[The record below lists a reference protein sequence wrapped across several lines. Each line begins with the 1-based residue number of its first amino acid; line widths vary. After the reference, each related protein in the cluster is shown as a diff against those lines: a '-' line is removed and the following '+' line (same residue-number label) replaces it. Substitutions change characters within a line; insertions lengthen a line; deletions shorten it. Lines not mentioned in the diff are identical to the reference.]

1 MLIYCNLY
9 VILADI
15 GNEHSSRFVFPLH
28 YDNFLLSES
37 EVVFMSFILFLI
49 YALMV
54 SATINVTL
62 LTILYIKHVNSIIDK
77 E

>member
-1 MLIYCNLY
+1 MNIVVDMCCHCTK
-9 VILADI
+9 VA
-15 GNEHSSRFVFPLH
+15 
-28 YDNFLLSES
+28 LLSES

-54 SATINVTL
+54 SATVNVTL
-62 LTILYIKHVNSIIDK
+62 LTILYIKYVNSIIDK

>member
-1 MLIYCNLY
+1 MNIVEKCVTTAL
-9 VILADI
+9 
-15 GNEHSSRFVFPLH
+15 
-28 YDNFLLSES
+28 DNIVLSES

-54 SATINVTL
+54 SATVNVTL
-62 LTILYIKHVNSIIDK
+62 LTILYIKYVNSIIYK